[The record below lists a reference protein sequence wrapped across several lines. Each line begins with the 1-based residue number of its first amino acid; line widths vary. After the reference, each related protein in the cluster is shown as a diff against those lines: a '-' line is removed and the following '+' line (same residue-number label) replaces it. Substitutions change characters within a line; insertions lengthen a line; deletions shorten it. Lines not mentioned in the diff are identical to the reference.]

1 MAVHCRHQSEED
13 VGPHNTFTRSLRMLR
28 LRRRPG
34 GLFIVPLDHSVTAGP
49 VAPDGDLDRLVSQ
62 FAANGVDAVV
72 LHKGAVRR
80 VNPLRFANLSLIV
93 HLSAGTA
100 RAPDPD
106 ARCLVASVEEALQLG
121 ADAVSVHVNLGSLE
135 EQRQLADLAAV
146 AGECDR
152 WGLPLLA
159 MVYPR
164 GPKVTDPADAEL
176 VAHAAAVAADLGADL
191 VKVPQVP
198 DPAKLRDVVRACPI
212 PLIVAG
218 GPQRSLDDLRDTTR
232 EAMRA
237 GVAGAAIGRNVFES
251 ASPGQVARDLAD
263 LIHDTASGGMR

>member
-1 MAVHCRHQSEED
+1 
-13 VGPHNTFTRSLRMLR
+13 VGTHSSFARSVRALR

-49 VAPDGDLDRLVSQ
+49 IVHDGDLDRLVSQ
-62 FAANGVDAVV
+62 LAANGVDAVV

-93 HLSAGTA
+93 HLSAGTV
-100 RAPDPD
+100 RALDPD
-106 ARCLVASVEEALQLG
+106 ARCLVGSVEEALQLG
-121 ADAVSVHVNLGSLE
+121 ADAVSVHVNLGSRAEL
-135 EQRQLADLAAV
+135 RQLADLAAV
-146 AGECDR
+146 AGECER

-164 GPKVTDPADAEL
+164 GPNIADPADQEL

-191 VKVPQVP
+191 VKVPQVR
-198 DPAKLRDVVRACPI
+198 DPAKLHDVVRACPI

-218 GPQRSLDDLRDTTR
+218 GPQRSLDELRQSTR
-232 EAMRA
+232 DAMRA
-237 GVAGAAIGRNVFES
+237 GVGGAAIGRNVFES
-251 ASPGQVARDLAD
+251 ASPGHVARDLAD
-263 LIHDTASGGMR
+263 LIHGT